1 MLFNRKPIAIAVTFA
16 LSAVWQTANAQ
27 TGNPASH
34 SLDEVVVSDS
44 RIEPAPTAAGTLNM
58 KSLAPMRAS
67 TSDTAGLLR
76 NIPGVSLQGAGGV
89 SSLPAIHG
97 MADDRVRTKVDGMDL
112 ISGCANHMNPPL
124 SYIDPTNVGS
134 VKVFAGITPV
144 SIGGDS
150 IGGTIIVNSAEPEF
164 AKAGEAPLLKGQAG
178 AFYRSN
184 GNGVGGN
191 LSATLANENLSVTY
205 SGSTAQADNYRA
217 GRGFKNGARVST
229 NKDRDG
235 HWLSANEVASSAYET
250 RNHALGF
257 AVRHENHIVELKL
270 GLQDIPYQNF
280 PNQRMDMT
288 GNDSKQVNLRYKG
301 QFDWG
306 ALEARIYDERTRHEM
321 QFGDD
326 KTYWYTATT
335 PGMPMDTKG
344 RNTGGQL
351 KADIILSQ
359 RDTLRVGS
367 EIQRYSLDDWW
378 EPSGTGMMSPNTFW
392 NINDG
397 ERNRLAVFAEWEA
410 QWSRQWLTQF
420 GIRHE
425 TVEMDS
431 GRVQGYN
438 GLTNTGT
445 SLGVTAFNAADRDK
459 TDHNLDLTLL
469 ARYTPDDNRTVE
481 FGYARKTRS
490 PNLYERYTWN
500 TGSTMVLNM
509 NNWYGDGNGYVGNIN
524 LKPEVAHTLS
534 TTLSWHDATRKEW
547 GLSLTPYYTRVSDY
561 IDAVACTACTARAD
575 GFRNLTLANQDARLY
590 GIDIAGL
597 MPLANNTGLGSFSLT
612 GMINYVNG
620 KNRKSDD
627 DLYNIMPLNTK
638 LALVQKLGQWTN
650 TAEAQ
655 FVKAKS
661 EVADI
666 RKEMET
672 DGYALFNL
680 RSSYEL
686 KQVRLDVGI
695 DNVFDKFYRHPLGGA
710 YVGQGSTMGTAVA
723 YGTAVPGMGR
733 SFYAGVNYKF

>member
-1 MLFNRKPIAIAVTFA
+1 MLFRRSPIALAIAS
-16 LSAVWQTANAQ
+16 LAVITPATAQTTANAQ
-27 TGNPASH
+27 T
-34 SLDEVVVSDS
+34 LDEIVVSGS
-44 RIEPAPTAAGTLNM
+44 RIEPAPTAAGALN
-58 KSLAPMRAS
+58 SGTLAPLRAS
-67 TSDTAGLLR
+67 TSDTASLLR

-150 IGGTIIVNSAEPEF
+150 IGGTIVVNSAAPEF
-164 AKAGEAPLLKGQAG
+164 ARAGEGTLFKGQAG

-184 GNGVGGN
+184 GNSVGGN
-191 LSATLANENLSVTY
+191 VSATLANEKLSVTY
-205 SGSTAQADNYRA
+205 SGATAQSDNYRA
-217 GRGFKNGARVST
+217 GKSFKNGARVT
-229 NKDRDG
+229 ANKDRDG
-235 HWLSANEVASSAYET
+235 HWLSANEVASSSYET
-250 RNHALGF
+250 RNHSLGF
-257 AVRHENHIVELKL
+257 ALRHENHLVELKL

-301 QFDWG
+301 MFDWG

-351 KADIILSQ
+351 KADIALSQ
-359 RDTLRVGS
+359 RDTLRVGG
-367 EIQRYSLDDWW
+367 EVQRYRLDDWW
-378 EPSGTGMMSPNTFW
+378 EPSGTGGMSPNTFW

-397 ERNRLAVFAEWEA
+397 ERDRMAVYAEWEA
-410 QWSRQWLTQF
+410 QWNKQWLTQF
-420 GIRHE
+420 GVRHE
-425 TVEMDS
+425 TVDTDS

-438 GLTNTGT
+438 GLVNTGT

-469 ARYTPDDNRTVE
+469 ARYTPDDNRTLE

-490 PNLYERYTWN
+490 PNLYERYTWSK
-500 TGSTMVLNM
+500 GSTMVMNM
-509 NNWYGDGNGYVGNIN
+509 NNWYGDGNGYVGNIE

-534 TTLSWHDATRKEW
+534 ATLSWHDATKKEW
-547 GLSLTPYYTRVSDY
+547 GLSLTPYYTRVRDY
-561 IDAVACTACTARAD
+561 IDAVACSTCAARTAD

-590 GIDIAGL
+590 GIDISGM
-597 MPLANNTGLGSFSLT
+597 MPLAKTAGLGNFTLT
-612 GMINYVNG
+612 GMLNYVNG
-620 KNRKSDD
+620 KNRKTDD
-627 DLYNIMPLNTK
+627 DLYNIMPLNAK
-638 LALVQKLGQWTN
+638 LALVHKIGQWTN

-661 EVADI
+661 DVADI
-666 RKEMET
+666 RREMET

-680 RSSYEL
+680 RSSYEW

-695 DNVFDKFYRHPLGGA
+695 DNVFDRFYRHPLGGA
-710 YVGQGSTMGTAVA
+710 YVGQGATMSTGVP

-733 SFYAGVNYKF
+733 SFYTGLNYKF